1 MYPKTGLLLIFLM
14 ATFLLV
20 GVQLIAEDEQN
31 ENGQCCFV
39 NPNYQGVCA
48 VSPADGES
56 CEEILAYLNT
66 PLSVGKTYCENSRI
80 RGGWERVNCP
90 EEDNPPS
97 VSLPVHGKLQ

>member
-1 MYPKTGLLLIFLM
+1 VYLKTGLLLIFLM

-20 GVQLIAEDEQN
+20 GVQLIAQDEQN

-90 EEDNPPS
+90 EEEDNPPS
-97 VSLPVHGKLQ
+97 VSLPAPW

>member
-1 MYPKTGLLLIFLM
+1 MYPKTGLLLILM

-20 GVQLIAEDEQN
+20 GAQLIAEDEQEQN
-31 ENGQCCFV
+31 DNGQCCFV

-48 VSPADGES
+48 VSPAEGES

-66 PLSVGKTYCENSRI
+66 PLSVGKTYCDNSRI

-90 EEDNPPS
+90 EEDNNPPS
-97 VSLPVHGKLQ
+97 VSLPSKW